1 MAMMPPRQGSTG
13 AAIVF
18 AFTLIAALPAAGA
31 AQGTRLLRQPTVSDS
46 RIAFAYANDLWI
58 VAREGGEA
66 RRLTS
71 APGEESA
78 PHFSPDGQW
87 IAFTGEYGGNG
98 DVYVTAAG
106 GGQPRRLTWHPG
118 DDVVQ
123 GWSADGSAVLFRSGR
138 EGHPTQTT
146 TFYTV
151 AVEGGMPEKL
161 ALPRGTQGELS
172 SDGRWLAYQEV
183 GFWDPEWRNYRGGQA
198 QPLRVADTRTWEVV
212 KAPWEGERHMDP
224 VWLDGVVWFLSER
237 DWASNIWSFDPRTGE
252 LRQRTHHA
260 DFDVKSLDA
269 GGGVIVYEQG
279 GWLHLLDPATERA
292 RRLEITVR
300 GDLTWAMERWDDAQ
314 PAQLQ
319 NAALSA
325 TGKRALFEYRGEIL
339 SVPAEEGDWRN
350 LTRSSG
356 AADRFPVASPDG
368 RKVAWF
374 SDRSGEYRLMIGDA
388 EGLGEAREIALPN
401 PTFYFRP
408 AWSPDG
414 ARIAYTDTD
423 MNLWSVEV
431 ESGRATKIDT
441 ERYAHPDRSMNPV
454 WSPDGRWIAYARRLD
469 NHLRAIFVHDTRGGE
484 TRQLTDGFADAMAP
498 VWDAGGKYLWFL
510 VSTDFGLN
518 TGWLDMTSYDR
529 PVTRGLYLAILREG
543 EPSPLLPKSDEEG
556 GRSEADSAATDT
568 ARSAARARGA
578 GRARTE
584 TPTVAIDFDGIE
596 RRIVATGVPLRS
608 YVDLHGGPEGVVFY
622 AEAVPNQQ
630 GATLHRYALEDAE
643 GKEWLKPV
651 QSVTL
656 SNDRKKLLYR
666 SAGAWAIADATKPAA
681 KPGDGRLSLSGVR
694 VRVNPREEWQQMF
707 REAWRYQRDFL
718 YVENV
723 HGAPWDEIWEWY
735 RPWVDHVHHRAE
747 MTYVIDILGGE
758 VAVGHSYT
766 SGGDFPDVESD
777 RTGLLGADLV
787 RDGER
792 YRIARIY
799 TGEAWNPNVRGPLAA
814 PGVDVAEGDYLLE
827 IDGVELR
834 WPMNPYELLLG
845 TANRQTRLRVNGRP
859 TLGGARLVTV
869 VPVPS
874 ENQLRTLAWVERN
887 RQRVDEL
894 SDGRLAYVWLPNTGA
909 GGYASFNRWYF
920 AQQDR
925 QGAIIDER
933 NNGGGSAADYIV
945 DVLDRDL
952 QGYFNSAVGDRRP
965 FTQPIAGLWGP
976 KVMVMN
982 ERSGSGGDLLPYL
995 FRQMGIG
1002 PLVGTKT
1009 WGGLVGTWDT
1019 PPFVDGG
1026 RMVAPRGGFFDLS
1039 GNWAV
1044 EGEGVAPDIEVEQ
1057 TPREVIAG
1065 HDPQLETAVA
1075 VALRL
1080 LEENPVRLMPEP
1092 APPIRWRRPNRN
1104 PASGN

>member
-1 MAMMPPRQGSTG
+1 
-13 AAIVF
+13 
-18 AFTLIAALPAAGA
+18 
-31 AQGTRLLRQPTVSDS
+31 
-46 RIAFAYANDLWI
+46 
-58 VAREGGEA
+58 
-66 RRLTS
+66 
-71 APGEESA
+71 
-78 PHFSPDGQW
+78 
-87 IAFTGEYGGNG
+87 
-98 DVYVTAAG
+98 
-106 GGQPRRLTWHPG
+106 
-118 DDVVQ
+118 
-123 GWSADGSAVLFRSGR
+123 WSADGSAVLFRSGR
-138 EGHPTQTT
+138 HGHPTQST

-151 AVEGGMPEKL
+151 ALEGGMPEKL

-172 SDGRWLAYQEV
+172 ADGRWLAYQEV

-198 QPLRVADTRTWEVV
+198 LPIRVADTRTWDVIE
-212 KAPWEGERHMDP
+212 APWEGERHVDP
-224 VWLDGVVWFLSER
+224 VWLDGVVYFLSER
-237 DWASNIWSFDPRTGE
+237 DWAANIWSFDPRSGE
-252 LRQRTHHA
+252 LRQRTRHA

-269 GGGVIVYEQG
+269 GGGVVVYEQG
-279 GWLHLLDPATERA
+279 GWLHLLDPATDRS
-292 RRLEITVR
+292 RQLDITVR
-300 GDLTWAMERWDDAQ
+300 GDLTWAMERWDEPQ
-314 PAQLQ
+314 PARLQ

-339 SVPAEEGDWRN
+339 SIPAEHGDWRN

-356 AADRFPVASPDG
+356 AADRYPVASPDG
-368 RKVAWF
+368 SEVAWF
-374 SDRSGEYRLMIGDA
+374 SDRGGEYRLLIGDA
-388 EGLGEAREIALPN
+388 EGLTEPREIALPN

-423 MNLWSVEV
+423 MNLWSVEL
-431 ESGRATKIDT
+431 EGARATRIDT
-441 ERYAHPDRSMNPV
+441 ERYAHPDRSMNPA

-469 NHLRAIFVHDTRGGE
+469 NHLRAIFVHDTQSGR

-510 VSTDFGLN
+510 ASTDVGLN

-529 PVTRGLYLAILREG
+529 PVTRALYFAILRDG
-543 EPSPLLPKSDEEG
+543 EPSPLLPRSDEEG
-556 GRSEADSAATDT
+556 ARAEADT
-568 ARSAARARGA
+568 ASSDSARAAGARRGA
-578 GRARTE
+578 AGAA
-584 TPTVAIDFDGIE
+584 PTVTIDFDGIE
-596 RRIVATGVPLRS
+596 RRIVATDMPLRS
-608 YVDLHGGPEGVVFY
+608 YADLVGGPEGVVFP

-630 GATLHRYALEDAE
+630 GTTLHRYSLKERKSE
-643 GKEWLKPV
+643 EWLKPV
-651 QSVTL
+651 VTATV

-666 SAGAWAIADATKPAA
+666 SGATWGIADATKPSA

-718 YVENV
+718 YVDNV

-735 RPWVDHVHHRAE
+735 RPWVDHVRHRAE

-792 YRIARIY
+792 FRIARIY
-799 TGEAWNPNVRGPLAA
+799 TGEAWNPSVRAPLAE
-814 PGVDVAEGDYLLE
+814 PGIDVREGDYLLA

-834 WPMNPYELLLG
+834 WPTNPHELLMG

-859 TLGGARLVTV
+859 SLDGARLVTV
-869 VPVPS
+869 VPVAS
-874 ENQLRTLAWVERN
+874 EGALRTLAWVEGN
-887 RQRVDEL
+887 RRRVDEL
-894 SDGRLAYVWLPNTGA
+894 SDGRLAYVWLPNTGQ
-909 GGYASFNRWYF
+909 GGYSSFNRWYF

-925 QGAIIDER
+925 HGAVIDER

-945 DVLDRDL
+945 DVLNRDL

-965 FTQPIAGLWGP
+965 FTQPMAGLWGP
-976 KVMVMN
+976 KVMVIN
-982 ERSGSGGDLLPYL
+982 ERAGSGGDLMPYL

-1039 GNWAV
+1039 GSWAV

-1057 TPREVIAG
+1057 TAKEVIAG
-1065 HDPQLETAVA
+1065 RDPQLEAAVA
-1075 VALRL
+1075 EALRL

-1092 APPIRWRRPNRN
+1092 APPIRWRRPGRN
-1104 PASGN
+1104 PAGGGAR